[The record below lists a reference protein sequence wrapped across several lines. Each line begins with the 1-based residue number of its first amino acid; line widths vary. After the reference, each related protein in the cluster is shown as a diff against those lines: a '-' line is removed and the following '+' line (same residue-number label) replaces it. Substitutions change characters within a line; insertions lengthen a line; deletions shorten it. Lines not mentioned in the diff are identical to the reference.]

1 MLNEHEWQIGRM
13 PLKDRTKQPVEAMT
27 HALNHWVRLEAIT
40 ILHQGEF
47 SAGEVAEMMSEDVRY
62 VTGHIRILY
71 KAGCIEFV
79 GLRRIGG
86 HARPVFRAVVL
97 PVITDE
103 VFRAMSRDERHDAT
117 GAIVQGFL
125 AESLSSYRNEKM
137 DGAEEPPCLIWDA
150 PLLDAEGRQK
160 LRERLTEIWE
170 EEVLEIQGESTNRI
184 AESGEEAIPT
194 VVGLFSF
201 ERGRRGRPESGYYR
215 AEKN

>member
-1 MLNEHEWQIGRM
+1 MNEHEWQVGRM
-13 PLKDRTKQPVEAMT
+13 PLKERTKRPVEAMT
-27 HALNHWVRLEAIT
+27 HALNHRVRLEAIA

-47 SAGEVAEMMSEDVRY
+47 SAGEVAEIMDEDVRY
-62 VTGHIRILY
+62 VTGHIHILY
-71 KAGCIEFV
+71 KAGCIEYV
-79 GLRRIGG
+79 GLRRIRG

-103 VFRAMSRDERHDAT
+103 VFCAMSKDERHDAI

-125 AESLSSYRNEKM
+125 TESLSSYGNEKM
-137 DGAEEPPCLIWDA
+137 DGVEEPPCLIWDA
-150 PLLDAEGRQK
+150 PPLDADGRRK

-170 EEVLEIQGESTNRI
+170 EEVLAIQAESANRI
-184 AESGEEAIPT
+184 AESGEEPIPT

-201 ERGRRGRPESGYYR
+201 ERGRPGRPEQGYCR

>member
-1 MLNEHEWQIGRM
+1 M
-13 PLKDRTKQPVEAMT
+13 PLKDRTKQPAEAMT

-47 SAGEVAEMMSEDVRY
+47 SAGEIADMLDEDVRY

-71 KAGCIEFV
+71 EAGCIEFV
-79 GLRRIGG
+79 GLKWIGG

-103 VFRAMSRDERHDAT
+103 AFRAMSKNERHDAN

-137 DGAEEPPCLIWDA
+137 DGAKEPPCLIWDA
-150 PLLDAEGRQK
+150 PPLDAEGRRK
-160 LRERLTEIWE
+160 IRERMTEIWK
-170 EEVLEIQGESTNRI
+170 EEVLVVEGESANRI
-184 AESGEEAIPT
+184 AESGEKAIPT

-215 AEKN
+215 GQKN